1 MQDEAT
7 LETQVPLLDPAGPN
21 QELDAK
27 EIKEEEE
34 EESIDESYSSLQHS
48 TSAENIKT
56 DYDLLSDKKDIP
68 ADHSSFIEETIDNV
82 HNTYV

>member
-7 LETQVPLLDPAGPN
+7 LETQVPLLDSAGPN

-27 EIKEEEE
+27 EIKEE

-56 DYDLLSDKKDIP
+56 DYDLLSDKTDIP
-68 ADHSSFIEETIDNV
+68 ADHSSFIEETINNV